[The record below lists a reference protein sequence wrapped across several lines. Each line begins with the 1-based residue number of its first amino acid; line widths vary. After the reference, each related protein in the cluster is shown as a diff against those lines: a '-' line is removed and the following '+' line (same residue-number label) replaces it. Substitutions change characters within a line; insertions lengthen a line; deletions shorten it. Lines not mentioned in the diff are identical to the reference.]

1 MSTFF
6 LDNFPIFRAST
17 KNPKIFWIF
26 LDTRDD
32 DQFLPF
38 DDQKISI
45 FWFWEYFWPLPLLEK
60 GEFFCFRTI
69 PCSGPSGA
77 IWDVCLDWK
86 SRARCFSAYGETHGS
101 MSTFFLDNFPIF
113 RAFTKIQRFFEFFL
127 GTRDDDQFLP
137 FDDQKIIIFC
147 FWKAFGR
154 YHFWKRG
161 EFFCYRTIPCSGPS
175 GAIWDVCLDWKSKA
189 KLFSRIFRFDF
200 LVSTRSRAL
209 APRVPSETCAGL
221 QIWGT
226 FFHKSIFGVLSTFW
240 I

>member
-1 MSTFF
+1 MILNFCLLMIKKLEFFDFGNTFGHYHFRKGAKYIYIFFYRTIPCSGPSGAIWDVCLALKSRVRCFSAYGETHGSMSTFF

-86 SRARCFSAYGETHGS
+86 S
-101 MSTFFLDNFPIF
+101 
-113 RAFTKIQRFFEFFL
+113 
-127 GTRDDDQFLP
+127 
-137 FDDQKIIIFC
+137 
-147 FWKAFGR
+147 
-154 YHFWKRG
+154 
-161 EFFCYRTIPCSGPS
+161 
-175 GAIWDVCLDWKSKA
+175 KA
-189 KLFSRIFRFDF
+189 KLFSRIFRFVF

>member
-1 MSTFF
+1 MVNSGEKPQVRLWFRGTKGLSGSEPPSPTICRTSFSLKIF
-6 LDNFPIFRAST
+6 SNFPSLFT
-17 KNPKIFWIF
+17 KKFKYFSNSF

-32 DQFLPF
+32 TQFLPF
-38 DDQKISI
+38 DDQKIRI

-86 SRARCFSAYGETHGS
+86 S
-101 MSTFFLDNFPIF
+101 
-113 RAFTKIQRFFEFFL
+113 
-127 GTRDDDQFLP
+127 
-137 FDDQKIIIFC
+137 
-147 FWKAFGR
+147 
-154 YHFWKRG
+154 
-161 EFFCYRTIPCSGPS
+161 
-175 GAIWDVCLDWKSKA
+175 KA
-189 KLFSRIFRFDF
+189 KLFSRIFRFVF